1 MRKNIFAYTEA
12 SAPSYPGYIS
22 VNQEEDGRHTVAV
35 RNRGQGGNTVAVIEM
50 NPDELE
56 ALARGIF
63 AHLGVDLSMA
73 DLSQTFDK
81 ARVKAAADAK
91 AKK

>member
-1 MRKNIFAYTEA
+1 MRKNIFAFTET

-22 VNQEEDGRHTVAV
+22 VNREEDGRHTVAV

-50 NPDELE
+50 PPAELE
-56 ALARGIF
+56 ALARGIL
-63 AHLGVDLSMA
+63 AHLEINLVP
-73 DLSQTFDK
+73 
-81 ARVKAAADAK
+81 VK

>member
-1 MRKNIFAYTEA
+1 MMNRKTVFAFTET

-35 RNRGQGGNTVAVIEM
+35 RNRGQGGNTVAVIDM
-50 NPDELE
+50 PPAELE
-56 ALARGIF
+56 ALARGIL
-63 AHLGVDLSMA
+63 AHLEINLVPIA
-73 DLSQTFDK
+73 DTK
-81 ARVKAAADAK
+81 TAK